1 MKFVFKDNK
10 IIIYLNKENIDFDIF
25 NKENLEKYIKE
36 LVLNIKKIYGYKIS
50 GSYNVNIYENKKIGL
65 IIEFIKKESFDFFPD
80 LIDLKLN
87 IFYDS
92 NVYLKLDDYFLIKKY
107 KNIYYNNNN
116 FYIDV
121 TDLIKKDI
129 LILSEFGKYI
139 YGKNLEKL
147 KNKLISLHVSI

>member
-10 IIIYLNKENIDFDIF
+10 IIIYLNKENIDFDIS

-65 IIEFIKKESFDFFPD
+65 IIEFIKKENFDFFPD

-92 NVYLKLDDYFLIKKY
+92 DVYLKLDDYFLIKKY

>member
-10 IIIYLNKENIDFDIF
+10 IIIYLNKENIDFDIS

-36 LVLNIKKIYGYKIS
+36 LVLNIKKIYGYKIL

-92 NVYLKLDDYFLIKKY
+92 DVYLKLDDYFLIKKY

>member
-10 IIIYLNKENIDFDIF
+10 IIIYLNKENIDFDIT

-36 LVLNIKKIYGYKIS
+36 LVLSIKKIYGYKIS

-92 NVYLKLDDYFLIKKY
+92 DVYLKLDDYFLIKKY

-121 TDLIKKDI
+121 SDLIKKDI

-147 KNKLISLHVSI
+147 KNKLTSLHVSI

>member
-92 NVYLKLDDYFLIKKY
+92 DVYLKLDDYFLIKKY
-107 KNIYYNNNN
+107 RNIYYNNNN

>member
-92 NVYLKLDDYFLIKKY
+92 DVYLKLDDYFLIKKY

>member
-1 MKFVFKDNK
+1 
-10 IIIYLNKENIDFDIF
+10 
-25 NKENLEKYIKE
+25 
-36 LVLNIKKIYGYKIS
+36 IYGYKIS

-92 NVYLKLDDYFLIKKY
+92 DVYLKLDDYFLIKKY

>member
-10 IIIYLNKENIDFDIF
+10 IIIYLNKENIDFDIS

-92 NVYLKLDDYFLIKKY
+92 DVYLKLDDYFLIKKY

>member
-87 IFYDS
+87 IFYDID
-92 NVYLKLDDYFLIKKY
+92 VYLKLDDYFLIKKY
-107 KNIYYNNNN
+107 RNIYYNNNN

>member
-10 IIIYLNKENIDFDIF
+10 IIIYLNKENIDFDIS

-92 NVYLKLDDYFLIKKY
+92 DVYLKLDDYFLIKKY
-107 KNIYYNNNN
+107 RNIYYNNNN